1 MGKHRQKTRGGTN
14 GAIRPNCAKEPH
26 IKDWDQYF
34 HNIARAVAQKSKD
47 PNCRVGAVIVSE
59 DQLVVSTG
67 FNGLA
72 RGVFDA
78 EDLLRNVNEKLK
90 WICHAELNAISNVA
104 RIGVPV
110 KGGTIFVTKFPCFE
124 CCNAIAQAGLKRI
137 YTLDN
142 RYWDDDEFDG
152 IECKDPHSRKR
163 ALLKQAGIRVDAPF
177 HPDFN
182 SRWDFPRATA
192 GPTTY
197 RTNGAGPAPAQAEFD
212 FRDELRKPPAMA
224 QARRKAKARSRAS

>member
-1 MGKHRQKTRGGTN
+1 MGKRRPKTQGGTN
-14 GAIRPNCAKEPH
+14 GAARPNCAKEPY

-47 PNCRVGAVIVSE
+47 PKCRVGAVIVSE
-59 DQLVVSTG
+59 DQLVVATG

-78 EDLLRNVNEKLK
+78 DDLLENVKEKLK
-90 WICHAELNAISNVA
+90 WICHAEMNAISNVA
-104 RIGVPV
+104 RTGVPV

-137 YTLDN
+137 YTFDN

-152 IECKDPHSRKR
+152 IKCKKPHSRKR

-182 SRWDFPRATA
+182 SRWDFVRASA
-192 GPTTY
+192 GPAIY
-197 RTNGAGPAPAQAEFD
+197 STNGAGSRPAQAEFD
-212 FRDELRKPPAMA
+212 FRDDSRKPPVKV
-224 QARRKAKARSRAS
+224 QTSRQGKVRRRAS